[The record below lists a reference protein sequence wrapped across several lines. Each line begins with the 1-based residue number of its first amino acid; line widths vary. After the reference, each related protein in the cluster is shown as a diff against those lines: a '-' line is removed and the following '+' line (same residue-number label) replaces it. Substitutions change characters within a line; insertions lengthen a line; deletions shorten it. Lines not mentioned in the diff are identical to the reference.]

1 MPFYPLNSVHFIRPI
16 CHYRC
21 LGIFIVRESGDVCF
35 ADGSVDFP
43 EPFLENLIYYG
54 RIFYDFDATSTGR
67 TLRQRESGPS
77 TINTLSLICGGA
89 SFPSGVIYLSMTI
102 SIRIRQGGAL

>member
-77 TINTLSLICGGA
+77 TINTLSLICGDG
-89 SFPSGVIYLSMTI
+89 FDRVVLPSPP
-102 SIRIRQGGAL
+102 R